1 MRFAFVHEWLIEYGG
16 SEKVLERC
24 LSIAPEAPI
33 YTIIYDEKKFTHSPI
48 ADHQVHTSFIQRL
61 PFRKHFRMYLP
72 LMPMAIERFD
82 VGDVDVVISS
92 NHCVAKG
99 ILTRSD
105 QLHISY
111 VHAPMRYAWDLHF
124 PIMEQAHLR
133 HGLRGLFASWIF
145 KDLRRWDVLA
155 ANRVDVFVANSKYVA
170 RRIRKVYRRD
180 AQVIYPPVDVGRFKP
195 DQDRDDFYLTVCRC
209 VPYKHVEMM
218 VMAFNRLGRPL
229 VVIGDGPEL
238 ERIKRIANPHIK
250 MMGWQS
256 DPVVVDHMQR
266 CRAFINASDED
277 FGIAPVEAQAAG
289 APVIA
294 YGRGG
299 TGETVLHGV
308 TGVHFQKQ
316 TIEHIVAAVKEFE
329 NDPTRFDAARIHE
342 HAMQFDASHFDSQM
356 RQLIDRQW
364 SEFTAS

>member
-1 MRFAFVHEWLIEYGG
+1 MRFAFVHEWLVEYGG

-24 LSIAPEAPI
+24 LSLAPDAPI
-33 YTIIYDEKKFTHSPI
+33 YSLIYDKEKYTQSPI
-48 ADHQVHTSFIQRL
+48 ANHQVHTSFIQKM
-61 PFRKHFRMYLP
+61 PFRKRFRMYLP
-72 LMPMAIERFD
+72 FMPLAIERFD

-99 ILTRSD
+99 VLTRSD

-111 VHAPMRYAWDLHF
+111 IHAPMRYAWDLHF
-124 PIMEQAHLR
+124 PMMEQAHLR
-133 HGLRGLFASWIF
+133 KGLRGMIASSVF
-145 KDLRRWDVLA
+145 KKLRQWDVLA

-180 AQVIYPPVDVGRFKP
+180 AQVIYPPVDVERFKP
-195 DQDRDDFYLTVCRC
+195 DQQRDDFYLTVCRC
-209 VPYKHVEMM
+209 VPYKHVEMI

-238 ERIKRIANPHIK
+238 ERIRRITNPHITLLGK
-250 MMGWQS
+250 QS
-256 DPVVVDHMQR
+256 DAVVVDHMQR
-266 CRAFINASDED
+266 CRAFVNASDED

-299 TGETVLHGV
+299 TGETVLNGV

-316 TIEHIVAAVKEFE
+316 TIEGIVAAVKDFE
-329 NDPTRFDAARIHE
+329 SDSARFDAARIRE
-342 HAMQFDASHFDSQM
+342 HAQQFDASRFDSQM
-356 RQLIDRQW
+356 RQLIDAEWAKFQ
-364 SEFTAS
+364 A